1 MVYIQPASTERTG
14 FKPAVGNRGTGTVS
28 ARAVV
33 ANPNLAL
40 MPGQFVRVVVKGIN
54 KPNAITVPERAL
66 SQGPNGT
73 FVYVVDDQGL
83 ARIRPIGTAHTANGR
98 WVVESGI
105 EAGDKV
111 IVEGL
116 PKVHPNAPVKV
127 VDPPPPFDAVDW
139 DADPDWEWRTAAEDD
154 PVELRDLYDG
164 CVRRADAAVDEVLAG
179 AGLDTESVRPSREG
193 GAFSLR
199 WILLHMIE
207 EYARHNGH
215 ADLIR
220 ESIDGETG
228 E

>member
-1 MVYIQPASTERTG
+1 M
-14 FKPAVGNRGTGTVS
+14 
-28 ARAVV
+28 RAGRVV
-33 ANPNLAL
+33 ASVASMTQTFDKDTRTEAPIRADEVTALRGFLDYHRDTFRWKCSGLTQQQLAQSLPPSTMTLGGMMKHLAL
-40 MPGQFVRVVVKGIN
+40 VEVGWFG
-54 KPNAITVPERAL
+54 
-66 SQGPNGT
+66 
-73 FVYVVDDQGL
+73 
-83 ARIRPIGTAHTANGR
+83 HTLRG
-98 WVVESGI
+98 
-105 EAGDKV
+105 EAY
-111 IVEGL
+111 
-116 PKVHPNAPVKV
+116 
-127 VDPPPPFDAVDW
+127 PPPFDAVDW